1 MLFSTLAFCKHHH
14 FCWNSLPL
22 IQPSGPDS
30 NFLHVKSAPVLVPC
44 PFTRAS
50 KCPWASTLP
59 EGASMTRLT
68 LSYCSSLRFS
78 LVFLSPKK
86 VLLKPSFFLH
96 LVSFSRFLL
105 KTSWIPR
112 THLGSI
118 LPRGK
123 MNNGNSDFCFPVERI

>member
-50 KCPWASTLP
+50 KCPWPSTLP

-68 LSYCSSLRFS
+68 LSYCSSLRFP

-96 LVSFSRFLL
+96 LVASTQTTVPTSDAQSFTQPFE
-105 KTSWIPR
+105 
-112 THLGSI
+112 G
-118 LPRGK
+118 
-123 MNNGNSDFCFPVERI
+123 